1 MLPVLMLIGV
11 GRDRWIWIPLPVFL
25 LWPFWLLGW
34 IVWLLMK
41 AAGAPQAKM
50 LRMALILGAQL
61 SGTIV
66 EVDSK
71 KDDTTIHLRMI

>member
-11 GRDRWIWIPLPVFL
+11 GRKRWIWLPLPFFL

-34 IVWLLMK
+34 IVWLFMK
-41 AAGAPQAKM
+41 AARAPQEKT
-50 LRMALILGAQL
+50 LRLALALGAQL